1 VARLLPRDWDGQRL
15 LRFLA
20 GLAMLALAFTFR
32 VDGLPA
38 ASPVTS
44 SSVSAE
50 AAQTQPAQ
58 TQPAQTQPAQT
69 EAADVEAAQT
79 EAAQIEAA
87 QTEATPIEARQIS
100 GSAQIVDFVPSTAV
114 QSGQPGGNSAAIVDG
129 ILPGASG
136 SRAPPRG

>member
-1 VARLLPRDWDGQRL
+1 VAVVARLLPRDWDGQRL
-15 LRFLA
+15 LRFLT

-50 AAQTQPAQ
+50 AAQT
-58 TQPAQTQPAQT
+58 
-69 EAADVEAAQT
+69 EAAHT

-87 QTEATPIEARQIS
+87 PTEATPIEARQIA
-100 GSAQIVDFVPSTAV
+100 GSAQIFDFVPSTAV
-114 QSGQPGGNSAAIVDG
+114 RSGEPGGNSAAIVDG